1 MDGHMLIHPGRG
13 DPRKKEGGSF
23 FFTLCTAPLRYTHDN
38 PPIWKGVILNSHY
51 FCRLVGIRKQLR
63 PELWV
68 KTCFQEEW
76 TPVHFATTSSFPL
89 FPFSSDENTLSL
101 QNRIESPISEI

>member
-68 KTCFQEEW
+68 KNLFPRRMDTCSFCDDFLI
-76 TPVHFATTSSFPL
+76 PSFP
-89 FPFSSDENTLSL
+89 FF
-101 QNRIESPISEI
+101 I